1 MIASRYVPILYTGNR
16 AIKGVSLVRTHDY
29 RRRAEEGFAA
39 LQVDPALKQN
49 ALRVLKHWLDDDA
62 LAPYRAQ
69 LRWLIDAEHWSLLL
83 DSFYRVLPFG
93 TGGRRGPVGIGPNRF
108 NPWTLASSVQGHVAY
123 LRERHPGASLS
134 VVIAYDVRVFQDLR
148 RLYNPDL
155 PNPLL
160 GLTSRDFAR
169 VAAGVYAAHGIAVH
183 MLPEDAETY
192 LSTPE
197 LSYTIRALGASAGL
211 NISASHNHPDDNGG
225 KFYNAQGAQDVPP
238 DDETMANKVADVTQT
253 AGATQASPRLDFAA
267 AKAGGLLSPLPP
279 RLHEAYVALNVA
291 QSLQPAARGAR
302 IVFTPLHGTAD
313 STVGTV
319 LRRAGFEVETVAEQ
333 AAPDGAFPAVPF
345 RAPNPEVPQAMAM
358 GVALAENLNADAV
371 LACDPD
377 ADRIGAC
384 ARTPDGAYRFLT
396 GNEIAVL
403 VTHYKL
409 DQLQRLG
416 RLPARPLVIKTEVTT
431 ELLRPVTD
439 HFGGT
444 LIGDLLVGIKYHANV
459 LHQIEQRRR
468 YEAVTATLDDFII
481 AAEESHGIL
490 VTPELRD
497 KDAAGAALLL
507 AELAAWQR
515 QQGRVLLDYLDDIY
529 KRYGY
534 VANLGTSM
542 VMSGAEG
549 AGRIQHIQDTLR
561 RNPPAE
567 IAGWEVTRAVDHWD
581 ESGVHGPLLSA
592 TDRAARNVLA
602 YRLTNGARVIIR
614 PSGTEPKNKI
624 YLEVP
629 APALGIEAGDDA
641 LARSKADTD
650 AMAQQL
656 ADDFTRQMLATI
668 GVDLPDYAL
677 RISAL
682 VPLDKRLDFVER
694 FVPGFE
700 ERVLACTQGQGEP
713 EAVSRWVDDQLAPY
727 GKDARGLV
735 SDAVAAYL
743 HGERRQ
749 LEAMTSV
756 EASMRRQGLD
766 AMATIFF
773 GL

>member
-1 MIASRYVPILYTGNR
+1 MN
-16 AIKGVSLVRTHDY
+16 DY
-29 RRRAEEGFAA
+29 QRRAERGFAG
-39 LQVDPALKQN
+39 LQVAEPLKHN
-49 ALRVLKHWLDDDA
+49 ALRALKHWLDDDA

-69 LRWLIDAEHWSLLL
+69 LHGLIDAECWSLLL

-123 LRERHPGASLS
+123 LRERHPGAPLS

-148 RLYNPDL
+148 GLYDPDL

-160 GLTSRDFAR
+160 GMTSRDFAR

-183 MLPEDAETY
+183 VPPEDAETY

-238 DDETMANKVADVTQT
+238 DDETMASKVADITRVE
-253 AGATQASPRLDFAA
+253 ALEFAA
-267 AKAGGLLSPLPP
+267 AKASGLLSPLPP
-279 RLHEAYVALNVA
+279 WVHEAYVALNVA
-291 QSLQPAARGAR
+291 QSLQPAARRAR

-333 AAPDGAFPAVPF
+333 ATPDGAFPAVPF

-358 GVALAENLNADAV
+358 GMALAENLDADVV

-384 ARTPDGAYRFLT
+384 SRTPDGAYRFLT

-409 DQLQRLG
+409 EQLQRLG

-431 ELLRPVTD
+431 ELLRPITD

-444 LIGDLLVGIKYHANV
+444 LIGDLLVGIKYHASV
-459 LHQIEQRRR
+459 LHQIERRR
-468 YEAVTATLDDFII
+468 WYGTMTAALDDFII

-529 KRYGY
+529 RRYGY

-549 AGRIQHIQDTLR
+549 ASRIQHIQDTLR

-567 IAGWEVTRAVDHWD
+567 VAGWEVTRAVDHWD
-581 ESGVHGPLLSA
+581 ESGAHGPLLSE

-602 YRLTNGARVIIR
+602 YRLANGARVIIR

-629 APALGIEAGDDA
+629 APPLGIEAGDDA
-641 LARSKADTD
+641 LARSKAATD
-650 AMAQQL
+650 AMAQRL

-668 GVDLPDYAL
+668 GVALPDYAL

-743 HGERRQ
+743 HGERQ
-749 LEAMTSV
+749 QAEGMTDAEALR
-756 EASMRRQGLD
+756 RRQCLD
-766 AMATIFF
+766 AMETIFF
-773 GL
+773 SQQSGDPHAP

>member
-1 MIASRYVPILYTGNR
+1 MD
-16 AIKGVSLVRTHDY
+16 DY
-29 RRRAEEGFAA
+29 GRRAEQGFAG
-39 LQVDPALKQN
+39 LQVDQALKQN
-49 ALRVLKHWLDDDA
+49 ALGALKHWLDDDA
-62 LAPYRAQ
+62 LAPYRGQ
-69 LRWLIDAEHWSLLL
+69 LHWLIDAERWSLLL

-148 RLYNPDL
+148 GLYNRDL

-160 GLTSRDFAR
+160 GMTSRDFAR

-192 LSTPE
+192 VSTPE
-197 LSYTIRALGASAGL
+197 LSYTVRALGAIAGL

-238 DDETMANKVADVTQT
+238 DDETMANKVADITRVE
-253 AGATQASPRLDFAA
+253 ALDFAA
-267 AKAGGLLSPLPP
+267 AKASGLLSPLPP
-279 RLHEAYVALNVA
+279 RVHEAYVALNVA
-291 QSLQPAARGAR
+291 QSLQPAARRAR

-333 AAPDGAFPAVPF
+333 ATPDGAFPAVPF

-358 GVALAENLNADAV
+358 GMALAEKLDADAV

-384 ARTPDGAYRFLT
+384 SRTPDGAYRFLT

-409 DQLQRLG
+409 EQLQRLG

-431 ELLRPVTD
+431 ELLRPIAD

-468 YEAVTATLDDFII
+468 YGTVTAALDDFII

-549 AGRIQHIQDTLR
+549 ASRIQHIQDTLR

-567 IAGWEVTRAVDHWD
+567 IAGWEVTRSVDHWD
-581 ESGVHGPLLSA
+581 KSGVHGPLLSE

-602 YRLTNGARVIIR
+602 YRLANDARVIIR

-629 APALGIEAGDDA
+629 APPLGIEAGDDA
-641 LARSKADTD
+641 LARSKAATD

-656 ADDFTRQMLATI
+656 ADDFTRQMLAAI
-668 GVDLPDYAL
+668 GVELPDYAL

-682 VPLDKRLDFVER
+682 VPLDKRLDFVAR

-700 ERVLACTQGQGEP
+700 ERVLACTQGQGTP
-713 EAVSRWVDDQLAPY
+713 EAVARWVDDQLAPY
-727 GKDARGLV
+727 GPDARGLV

-743 HGERRQ
+743 SGERRQ
-749 LEAMTSV
+749 LEAMAGV

-766 AMATIFF
+766 AMETIFF
-773 GL
+773 GPQACPGSQTANGVPHGP